1 MPTSQKRDVGNF
13 LSRNGAKSTSV
24 DSKCLQQRTTQAP
37 RPCSVDV
44 HLALSSAHGFLASR
58 LVRHGDY
65 PIRVAIE
72 RNPDRWSRSPRA
84 GQWRDACWARSF
96 NRSCGTLKP
105 IASFR
110 DYWFW
115 VGVWV
120 SVCPIG
126 PPLKNPQR
134 ARSSLSR
141 VRLVMPV
148 IAAG

>member
-1 MPTSQKRDVGNF
+1 MDISSPGTERKVH
-13 LSRNGAKSTSV
+13 TSV

-37 RPCSVDV
+37 RPCSVGV
-44 HLALSSAHGFLASR
+44 HLALSSAHGFLALP
-58 LVRHGDY
+58 LVRDGDY
-65 PIRVAIE
+65 PTRVAIE
-72 RNPDRWSRSPRA
+72 RNPDRWSRSPRT
-84 GQWRDACWARSF
+84 GQWRDARWARSF
-96 NRSCGTLKP
+96 HRSCGTLKP

-110 DYWFW
+110 DCW
-115 VGVWV
+115 VWVWAWV

-126 PPLKNPQR
+126 PLLINPQR